1 MRKTKKELRIFI
13 TLVIIHFIYVGMV
26 YADPNS
32 SKGFAEY
39 DDIKAQEENQKV
51 VEQQEKEQNELIG
64 KSTNNYLE
72 NLQVEGYELSPQF
85 DAQTV
90 EYVLKDNIQG
100 KEINI
105 IATPSDEKAT
115 IEGSGK
121 IKVDTSQKQFRI
133 DVTAESG
140 TVRTYQIYLREVTK
154 EEDEKVIDESSES
167 SENNEVLQEESVS
180 GVKENHQRYIMIA
193 IIFVVFVII
202 YMWLRAKTRK
212 RKH

>member
-90 EYVLKDNIQG
+90 EYVLKDKILV

-105 IATPSDEKAT
+105 IATPCD
-115 IEGSGK
+115 
-121 IKVDTSQKQFRI
+121 
-133 DVTAESG
+133 
-140 TVRTYQIYLREVTK
+140 
-154 EEDEKVIDESSES
+154 
-167 SENNEVLQEESVS
+167 
-180 GVKENHQRYIMIA
+180 
-193 IIFVVFVII
+193 
-202 YMWLRAKTRK
+202 
-212 RKH
+212 